1 MAQIPSFLPLNSPWP
16 IIEEA
21 MKSQYLQWL
30 NAFCDYMTKRSAEFS
45 RQSVRKKK
53 SFKEIPTTVL
63 GFTYLLFLGLLSSII
78 KSLYDRKIS

>member
-1 MAQIPSFLPLNSPWP
+1 MKIMAQIPSFLPLNSPWP

-53 SFKEIPTTVL
+53 FRRDIHDSFGL
-63 GFTYLLFLGLLSSII
+63 YLSFISRII
-78 KSLYDRKIS
+78 IQHY